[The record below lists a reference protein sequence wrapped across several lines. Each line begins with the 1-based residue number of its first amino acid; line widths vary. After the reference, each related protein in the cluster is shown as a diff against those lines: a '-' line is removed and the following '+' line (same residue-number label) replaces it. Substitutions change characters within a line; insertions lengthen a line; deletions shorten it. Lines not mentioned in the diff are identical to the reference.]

1 MNEIQEKKQLTDRH
15 KKAIAIIA
23 FVIFLVFCGAV
34 TWFIGRPMIKLIKQ
48 PEQFRSWVDSHGFFG
63 NLIFLG
69 MMILQVI
76 IALIPGEP
84 LEIGAGY
91 AFGAVEGSILV
102 LIGTMLGSLLVFLL
116 VRKFGVK
123 LVEVFFSLDKIKNL
137 KMLRDKKRLNFIVF
151 FVFFLPGTPKDLLTY
166 AVGLT
171 DIPIRNFLI
180 LTSVARLPS
189 IITST
194 VAGGALGEENY
205 LFAVIVFG
213 VTLII
218 SLIGLVLYNRFYLTP
233 GQQSEPGRKEEH
245 DEESDKICG

>member
-63 NLIFLG
+63 NLIFVG

-91 AFGAVEGSILV
+91 AFGAIEGTLLC
-102 LIGTMLGSLLVFLL
+102 LIGTLLGSALVFLL
-116 VRKFGVK
+116 VRHFGVK
-123 LVEVFFSLDKIKNL
+123 LVEVFFSIDKVRNL
-137 KMLRDKKRLNFIVF
+137 KILKNKKRLNLLVF
-151 FVFFLPGTPKDLLTY
+151 LAFFLPGTPKDLLTY

-171 DIPIRNFLI
+171 EMPLKAFLI
-180 LTSVARLPS
+180 LTTLARIPSVV
-189 IITST
+189 TST
-194 VAGGALGEENY
+194 VFGNAVNEQNY
-205 LFAVIVFG
+205 LFAGIVLG
-213 VTLII
+213 ATLILSI
-218 SLIGLVLYNRFYLTP
+218 AGLLIYNRFSVD
-233 GQQSEPGRKEEH
+233 G
-245 DEESDKICG
+245 ESR